1 MFKQVPDLGDVMIQK
16 RSFSV
21 VDLRGPAFATPLSIL
36 LRLSITDI
44 DLDSS
49 ESTKI
54 KYC

>member
-1 MFKQVPDLGDVMIQK
+1 MFKQVADLGDAMIQK

-21 VDLRGPAFATPLSIL
+21 VDLREPLPLSIL

-44 DLDSS
+44 NLDSS
-49 ESTKI
+49 ESTQI